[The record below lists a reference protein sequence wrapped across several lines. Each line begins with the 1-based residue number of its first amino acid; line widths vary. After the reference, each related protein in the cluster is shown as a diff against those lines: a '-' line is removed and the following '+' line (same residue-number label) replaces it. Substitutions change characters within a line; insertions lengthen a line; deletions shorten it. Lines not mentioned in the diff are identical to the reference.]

1 MLCLLLIFG
10 LFPKVGEMKRAYQR
24 VENGG
29 PALLIDEKADKLV
42 DVGSVDEEKVSSAL
56 NAIIPLVVLIAGV
69 LLCDNDLRAA
79 CTVCPV
85 CRSEDY
91 DACRVF

>member
-1 MLCLLLIFG
+1 MFFPLLMLVLCLLLIFG

-29 PALLIDEKADKLV
+29 PALLIYEKADKLV

-56 NAIIPLVVLIAGV
+56 NYSAGRF
-69 LLCDNDLRAA
+69 D
-79 CTVCPV
+79 
-85 CRSEDY
+85 CRS
-91 DACRVF
+91 AFV